1 MKITFY
7 NNTSENNKVDKNL
20 TFIIEL
26 EGTLRGSSSITSP
39 VIDVE
44 FENGTITTNFEI
56 VTGDDYS
63 EVLANGDEIALSF
76 VENVIHCNYAYIDE
90 FERYFFV
97 NDIIALNNR
106 LFRFMLSIDVLMSH
120 KDKFRQLEGFIT
132 RNEFEY
138 NKLIRDDLVSFYY
151 DKQIFERMFA
161 KGSAVDTTFVSNE
174 NVYYKNYTIC
184 VINDSSIINNTG
196 IVENKPTWKMPNVS
210 AFTSGIYNQNATY
223 GTSALELSFLTK
235 KIFNDDTLKSYIISV
250 NAFPFAPKTKVNSE
264 WLRLGNTTLEEESE
278 DDEITFEGVRVY
290 GLNFPQGS
298 FHTIADFTYKVEN
311 PSFLDY
317 EPYTEYEIYLPYLS
331 YVKIP
336 ADKFVNKR
344 IKVSY
349 AVNYQD
355 GSAQVFIISDY
366 DVIYTSN
373 CQIGVQI
380 ALNSTNALE
389 VKNNNISNGI
399 NLGLGLMG
407 GAIGVATCNPLA
419 VATSVLSVSK
429 SVASFVQ
436 NQNTNYELGSGAINS
451 SNLGRFGYTDVYV
464 RFTKL
469 KPRSYDDKYF
479 KFKGRPLN
487 EVKYL
492 KDVHGFT
499 IINDIHLEYFDATTS
514 EKTLLLDFF
523 KNGVIL

>member
-7 NNTSENNKVDKNL
+7 NNTSENNKVDKDL
-20 TFIIEL
+20 AYIVEL
-26 EGTLRGSSSITSP
+26 EGTLRQASSIVNPS
-39 VIDVE
+39 IDVE
-44 FENGTITTNFEI
+44 FSNQTIFLNYEVVDDNGDNI
-56 VTGDDYS
+56 V
-63 EVLANGDEIALSF
+63 ANGDDVVLSY
-76 VENVIHCNYAYIDE
+76 EDKIISCNYAYIDE
-90 FERYFFV
+90 FERYYFV
-97 NDIIALNNR
+97 NDIIMMSNK
-106 LFRFMLSIDVLMSH
+106 LFRVIMSIDVLMSH

-138 NKLIRDDLVSFYY
+138 NALIRDDFVSYYY
-151 DKQIFERMFA
+151 DKEIFERMFA
-161 KGSAVDTTFVSNE
+161 KGSAVDTTFTSNE

-184 VINDSSIINNTG
+184 VINNSSILNNTG
-196 IVENKPTWKMPNVS
+196 IVQNRPTWKMPYIS
-210 AFTSGIYNQNATY
+210 AYTSGIYNQNATY
-223 GTSALELSFLTK
+223 GTSALELSFMSK
-235 KIFNDDTLKSYIISV
+235 KLIEDDTLKSFIISV
-250 NAFPFAPKTKVNSE
+250 NAFPFAPKTKTNSE
-264 WLRLGNTTLEEESE
+264 WLRLGNTTLQEESE

-290 GLNFPQGS
+290 GLNFPQGAY
-298 FHTIADFTYKVEN
+298 HTIADFTHRVAE

-317 EPYTEYEIYLPYLS
+317 EPYTEYEIYVPYLS
-331 YVKIP
+331 YIKIP

-366 DVIYTSN
+366 DVIYTAN

-407 GAIGVATCNPLA
+407 GAIGVATGNPLA

-436 NQNTNYELGSGAINS
+436 NQNTNYELGSGALNS
-451 SNLGRFGYTDVYV
+451 SNLGRFAYTDVYV

-469 KPRSYDDKYF
+469 KPRSYDEKYF

-487 EVKYL
+487 QVKYL
-492 KDVHGFT
+492 RDVHGFT
-499 IINDIHLEYFDATTS
+499 IIDDIHLENFDATTS
-514 EKTLLLDFF
+514 EKALLIDYF
-523 KNGVIL
+523 KKGVLL